1 MSEIQLIGSFV
12 VGGVAIISFVT
23 PMLKLNS
30 NITRMNTL
38 LEKIIEDNARQDKR
52 LDAHSDKIDQ
62 VVERQQQTEKIIDRH
77 ELRIFNLEK
86 EKK

>member
-1 MSEIQLIGSFV
+1 MSEIQTIGSLV

-23 PMLKLNS
+23 PMLRLNS

-38 LEKIIEDNARQDKR
+38 LEKIIEDNERQDKR
-52 LDAHSDKIDQ
+52 LDAHSSKLDK
-62 VVERQQQTEKIIDRH
+62 VVERQQNTEKIIDRH

-86 EKK
+86 ED

>member
-1 MSEIQLIGSFV
+1 MNEIQLIGSFV

-38 LEKIIEDNARQDKR
+38 LEKIIEDNNRQDKR
-52 LDAHSDKIDQ
+52 LDAHSDKLDKVI
-62 VVERQQQTEKIIDRH
+62 ERQQRAEKIIDRH
-77 ELRIFNLEK
+77 ELRINSLEK
-86 EKK
+86 RKK

>member
-1 MSEIQLIGSFV
+1 MIGSIV

-38 LEKIIEDNARQDKR
+38 LEKIIEDNTRQDRR
-52 LDAHSDKIDQ
+52 LDAHSDKLDK

-86 EKK
+86 EK